1 MSNPYLNLSLEEI
14 ESKISESIGQLE
26 TLGIDEAAIDKMIL
40 AERRKLDPYA
50 PQTRTEFE
58 REWSRK
64 EDMKWYERVGAG
76 LAQTPEM
83 FKYVFGT
90 LGGAMVDQAKFVTD
104 PFRGL
109 KSLAEGG
116 ARGTRDLWEMVK
128 GIGGEIGDWGRGRE
142 DHINREYQRYLDSLE
157 YQRVRDAG
165 ILFDQDEVFED
176 YTEATSLIL
185 DPSNFIPFSA
195 PGKVAAK
202 VARKGV
208 KTTAKA
214 GAKVAGGVRKV
225 GEVVAEKASL
235 PRKKFADFL
244 NDVARMH
251 PTSAEG
257 ASVAGTLAAAVSSVP
272 LVSPVGKALLGAE
285 AAGIGAKVGGEMA
298 EGVLNALA
306 SDNVAKRFL
315 TRIAES
321 PDVPMTARRLANFAR
336 KNGGQWALDKAYN
349 TILAGVEIGTIN
361 GALQWAATGDP
372 EGFGAGVA
380 QGIAMSPIIGLAM
393 PNNAG
398 LSAQDRVDYA
408 TQNFIDTNGTHLQ
421 QLDLGFSRS
430 VLEDFGKT
438 PEGRRTLEVLGAL
451 DGLAPELNLPKLMH
465 FFDEGTYNEIAS
477 NPKTDGE
484 YNPATKEIFIKVKK
498 DSANTVAASG
508 LHEVGHYI
516 LANILETNPAARD
529 FLINELTRG
538 DKVTQ
543 RTGDNVYLPTKSNDK
558 YSLRELTTEAAEF
571 KKRYEYRVDEKGNI
585 KLDEEG
591 NPIRRGPDIDD
602 LETLAQEMGAETI
615 GELLYGTTPT
625 GLLGLNNH
633 ALRGAALSAVSQ
645 LLSRLMPW
653 RDTSGTAEPGG
664 FARLDPNFK
673 GLPILRDLFNNYRKV
688 RQTHLDWRTRLE
700 EMDGVIKSKDGKTAR
715 ELVVN
720 IAPDTQLFDTKD
732 LEAMDGAYGKQLRQA
747 HKAEP
752 PASNEASVGPRVK
765 GDRASGIGEK
775 LSSATKKFFSNIL
788 SKSAMDLIEDIEAQI
803 KTRRVIGGWYSKRA
817 DKRGNNELTYREMV
831 PYGIGLSTRGNL
843 ILYGWNLNKLH
854 DAIILAEEMGLVTGR
869 TLDDGTKLSA
879 ADVLRER
886 IKAASD
892 RQARGERIA
901 DELVAALFGARY
913 ARDTQIKDTRHIE
926 FARELNRRR
935 AHPSQTL
942 RVDTMQGFR
951 RLDKDGFMFNWVDIS
966 NNNRPNRP
974 ARASGRAAVGRAV
987 AEALAMPE
995 RVGYVPER
1003 FMGPGETTRE
1013 KQPRRLDPPAFFKQF
1028 DLTYAEGGR
1037 FLDLKTGEDL
1047 TNKTFAGGQLSVSAP
1062 AKINFSTSDTIVDSI
1077 LKSKDRQLGSLVKT
1091 NLYKQKAGWKW
1102 LGDSTG
1108 KPETIISIEKGKDH
1122 FYSLQFATDRPLTLA
1137 TYPKEKFD
1145 PRGRPTT
1152 RGDLSFGNIVGQ
1164 IKTNAGKI
1172 HNVYDT
1178 VQVVAKGEGTGSL
1191 ASAERM
1197 TQDGLAKQNTKN
1209 KDDQNVQIA
1218 RSGIYEGQVR
1228 GDVFRVDPPA
1238 RGDDFLKG
1246 IRETYRDHPIGKA
1259 VTVKEREFYR
1269 DPSTGLFLSK
1279 DSKAG
1284 MAVTDYGDLVSVYK
1298 HPTSNANVRE
1308 ILAEATQYAKTLD
1321 AYDVN
1326 GFLPNLYSEFGFKP
1340 VARVKFNREYAPE
1353 GWPYELLGE
1362 PDIVT
1367 MVKDTEGTFAPIQMQ
1382 PKGFDAVRDQLPYR
1396 DDAWEYTAE
1405 LSKNAEAKPLASP
1418 EREAEDVDLQVST
1431 RNPTAKKLI
1440 EDPIKE
1446 NLVVD
1451 LATIM
1456 KDPKILR
1463 SYSKAVLQYP
1473 GIKRESRSPKK
1484 IIGSFIDF
1492 VVDNLLYLHDS
1503 VAPEI
1508 RERSKLWYDG
1518 AREITERWGE
1528 EYAIPRSGVAA
1539 ALAALSP
1546 QKDWFMNVDL
1556 ARRTLDIMRDQQETV
1571 FTQEMADFIIPRLA
1585 KKPKDAAQAKTA
1597 AFKKK
1602 HKISIEDLKIR
1613 ILPIVGKK
1621 LKDLE
1626 YDNAAAIFVRAFD
1639 EMNNPRDY
1647 QVVSPEGDF
1656 IGQYRKKN
1664 GELGDVA
1671 WGSMSE
1677 ISKAVKVI
1685 RDPSKENIS
1694 VALGNAH
1701 KIRNFY
1707 NNILLPQIDKKSITA
1722 DTHAIAAALLRPL
1735 AGSDLEVSNNF
1746 GAKPK
1751 NSKVTIS
1758 NSKISGITGTYGIYA
1773 EAYRIAAAARDL
1785 LPREMQSITWE
1796 AVRGLFPDT
1805 FKKSDDNKQ
1814 AVDNVWS
1821 RYEKGELTIHEARE
1835 QVIEIAGGIE
1845 PPEWYGL

>member
-1 MSNPYLNLSLEEI
+1 
-14 ESKISESIGQLE
+14 
-26 TLGIDEAAIDKMIL
+26 
-40 AERRKLDPYA
+40 
-50 PQTRTEFE
+50 
-58 REWSRK
+58 
-64 EDMKWYERVGAG
+64 
-76 LAQTPEM
+76 
-83 FKYVFGT
+83 
-90 LGGAMVDQAKFVTD
+90 
-104 PFRGL
+104 
-109 KSLAEGG
+109 
-116 ARGTRDLWEMVK
+116 MVK

-1122 FYSLQFATDRPLTLA
+1122 FYSLQFATDRPLT
-1137 TYPKEKFD
+1137 
-1145 PRGRPTT
+1145 
-1152 RGDLSFGNIVGQ
+1152 
-1164 IKTNAGKI
+1164 
-1172 HNVYDT
+1172 
-1178 VQVVAKGEGTGSL
+1178 
-1191 ASAERM
+1191 
-1197 TQDGLAKQNTKN
+1197 
-1209 KDDQNVQIA
+1209 
-1218 RSGIYEGQVR
+1218 
-1228 GDVFRVDPPA
+1228 
-1238 RGDDFLKG
+1238 
-1246 IRETYRDHPIGKA
+1246 
-1259 VTVKEREFYR
+1259 
-1269 DPSTGLFLSK
+1269 
-1279 DSKAG
+1279 
-1284 MAVTDYGDLVSVYK
+1284 
-1298 HPTSNANVRE
+1298 
-1308 ILAEATQYAKTLD
+1308 
-1321 AYDVN
+1321 
-1326 GFLPNLYSEFGFKP
+1326 
-1340 VARVKFNREYAPE
+1340 
-1353 GWPYELLGE
+1353 
-1362 PDIVT
+1362 
-1367 MVKDTEGTFAPIQMQ
+1367 
-1382 PKGFDAVRDQLPYR
+1382 
-1396 DDAWEYTAE
+1396 
-1405 LSKNAEAKPLASP
+1405 
-1418 EREAEDVDLQVST
+1418 
-1431 RNPTAKKLI
+1431 
-1440 EDPIKE
+1440 
-1446 NLVVD
+1446 
-1451 LATIM
+1451 
-1456 KDPKILR
+1456 
-1463 SYSKAVLQYP
+1463 
-1473 GIKRESRSPKK
+1473 
-1484 IIGSFIDF
+1484 
-1492 VVDNLLYLHDS
+1492 
-1503 VAPEI
+1503 
-1508 RERSKLWYDG
+1508 
-1518 AREITERWGE
+1518 
-1528 EYAIPRSGVAA
+1528 
-1539 ALAALSP
+1539 
-1546 QKDWFMNVDL
+1546 
-1556 ARRTLDIMRDQQETV
+1556 
-1571 FTQEMADFIIPRLA
+1571 
-1585 KKPKDAAQAKTA
+1585 
-1597 AFKKK
+1597 
-1602 HKISIEDLKIR
+1602 
-1613 ILPIVGKK
+1613 
-1621 LKDLE
+1621 
-1626 YDNAAAIFVRAFD
+1626 
-1639 EMNNPRDY
+1639 
-1647 QVVSPEGDF
+1647 
-1656 IGQYRKKN
+1656 
-1664 GELGDVA
+1664 
-1671 WGSMSE
+1671 
-1677 ISKAVKVI
+1677 
-1685 RDPSKENIS
+1685 
-1694 VALGNAH
+1694 
-1701 KIRNFY
+1701 
-1707 NNILLPQIDKKSITA
+1707 
-1722 DTHAIAAALLRPL
+1722 
-1735 AGSDLEVSNNF
+1735 
-1746 GAKPK
+1746 
-1751 NSKVTIS
+1751 
-1758 NSKISGITGTYGIYA
+1758 
-1773 EAYRIAAAARDL
+1773 
-1785 LPREMQSITWE
+1785 
-1796 AVRGLFPDT
+1796 
-1805 FKKSDDNKQ
+1805 
-1814 AVDNVWS
+1814 
-1821 RYEKGELTIHEARE
+1821 
-1835 QVIEIAGGIE
+1835 
-1845 PPEWYGL
+1845 

>member
-109 KSLAEGG
+109 KSIAEGG

-398 LSAQDRVDYA
+398 LSAQDRVDFA

-498 DSANTVAASG
+498 DSANTVAAAG

-543 RTGDNVYLPTKSNDK
+543 RTGDNIYLPTKSNDK

-585 KLDEEG
+585 KVDEEG
-591 NPIRRGPDIDD
+591 NPIRRGPNIDD

-664 FARLDPNFK
+664 FTRLDPNFK

-732 LEAMDGAYGKQLRQA
+732 LEAMDGAFGKQLRQA

-913 ARDTQIKDTRHIE
+913 SRDTQIKDTRHIE

-987 AEALAMPE
+987 AEALE
-995 RVGYVPER
+995 ETNR
-1003 FMGPGETTRE
+1003 PG
-1013 KQPRRLDPPAFFKQF
+1013 
-1028 DLTYAEGGR
+1028 G
-1037 FLDLKTGEDL
+1037 
-1047 TNKTFAGGQLSVSAP
+1047 
-1062 AKINFSTSDTIVDSI
+1062 
-1077 LKSKDRQLGSLVKT
+1077 
-1091 NLYKQKAGWKW
+1091 
-1102 LGDSTG
+1102 
-1108 KPETIISIEKGKDH
+1108 
-1122 FYSLQFATDRPLTLA
+1122 
-1137 TYPKEKFD
+1137 
-1145 PRGRPTT
+1145 
-1152 RGDLSFGNIVGQ
+1152 
-1164 IKTNAGKI
+1164 
-1172 HNVYDT
+1172 
-1178 VQVVAKGEGTGSL
+1178 L

-1197 TQDGLAKQNTKN
+1197 IQDGLAKQNTKN
-1209 KDDQNVQIA
+1209 KDDKNVQIA
-1218 RSGIYEGQVR
+1218 RSGIYEGEVR

-1259 VTVKEREFYR
+1259 VTVKGREFYR

-1431 RNPTAKKLI
+1431 RNPTAKKAT
-1440 EDPIKE
+1440 EDPIKQD
-1446 NLVVD
+1446 LVVD
-1451 LATIM
+1451 LETIT
-1456 KDPKILR
+1456 KDPKILK
-1463 SYSKAVLQYP
+1463 SYSQAVLQYP
-1473 GIKRESRSPKK
+1473 GVKRESRSPKK
-1484 IIGSFIDF
+1484 IIDSFIDF

-1508 RERSKLWYDG
+1508 RDRSKLWYDG

-1528 EYAIPRSGVAA
+1528 EYSMPRSGVAA

-1585 KKPKDAAQAKTA
+1585 KKPKDAAEAKTA

-1602 HKISIEDLKIR
+1602 RKISIEERKR
-1613 ILPIVGKK
+1613 EILPIVGKK

-1626 YDNAAAIFVRAFD
+1626 YDHAAAIFVRAFD

-1656 IGQYRKKN
+1656 VGQYKTKE

-1671 WGSMSE
+1671 WGS
-1677 ISKAVKVI
+1677 ITDIAKAVTVI
-1685 RDPSKENIS
+1685 RDPSKQNIS

-1707 NNILLPQIDKKSITA
+1707 NNILLPQIDKKSVTA
-1722 DTHAIAAALLRPL
+1722 DTHAVAAALLRPL
-1735 AGSDLEVSNNF
+1735 AGADLPVANNF
-1746 GAKPK
+1746 GTKPK
-1751 NSKVTIS
+1751 SSKVTITKS
-1758 NSKISGITGTYGIYA
+1758 SFTGIKGTYGIYA
-1773 EAYRIAAAARDL
+1773 EAYRIAAAARDI

-1805 FKKSDDNKQ
+1805 FKKNADNKKNI
-1814 AVDNVWS
+1814 DDVWS

>member
-14 ESKISESIGQLE
+14 ESKITESIGQLE

-40 AERRKLDPYA
+40 AERRKIDPYA

-90 LGGAMVDQAKFVTD
+90 LGGAIVDQAKFVKD
-104 PFRGL
+104 PARGL
-109 KSLAEGG
+109 KSIAEGG

-176 YTEATSLIL
+176 YTELGSLIL
-185 DPSNFIPFSA
+185 DPSNLIPFSA

-208 KTTAKA
+208 KTAAKA
-214 GAKVAGGVRKV
+214 GAKVAGGVRKI

-272 LVSPVGKALLGAE
+272 LVSPVGKTLLGAE

-349 TILAGVEIGTIN
+349 TILASAEIGTIN

-398 LSAQDRVDYA
+398 LSAQDRVDVA

-430 VLEDFGKT
+430 VLEDFGRT
-438 PEGRRTLEVLGAL
+438 QEGRRTLEVLGAL

-508 LHEVGHYI
+508 LHEIGHYI

-543 RTGDNVYLPTKSNDK
+543 RKGDNVYLPTKSNDK
-558 YSLRELTTEAAEF
+558 YSLRELTTEASEF

-585 KLDEEG
+585 KVDEEG

-673 GLPILRDLFNNYRKV
+673 GLPILRDLFNNYKKV

-732 LEAMDGAYGKQLRQA
+732 LEAMDGAFGKQLRQA

-788 SKSAMDLIEDIEAQI
+788 SKSAMDLIEGIEAQI

-831 PYGIGLSTRGNL
+831 PYGIGLSTRGNP

-886 IKAASD
+886 IRAASD

-913 ARDTQIKDTRHIE
+913 SRDTQIKDTRHIE

-942 RVDTMQGFR
+942 RIDTMQGFR
-951 RLDKDGFMFNWVDIS
+951 SLDKDGFMFNWVDIS

-987 AEALAMPE
+987 AEALE
-995 RVGYVPER
+995 DTKR
-1003 FMGPGETTRE
+1003 PG
-1013 KQPRRLDPPAFFKQF
+1013 
-1028 DLTYAEGGR
+1028 G
-1037 FLDLKTGEDL
+1037 
-1047 TNKTFAGGQLSVSAP
+1047 
-1062 AKINFSTSDTIVDSI
+1062 
-1077 LKSKDRQLGSLVKT
+1077 
-1091 NLYKQKAGWKW
+1091 
-1102 LGDSTG
+1102 
-1108 KPETIISIEKGKDH
+1108 
-1122 FYSLQFATDRPLTLA
+1122 
-1137 TYPKEKFD
+1137 
-1145 PRGRPTT
+1145 
-1152 RGDLSFGNIVGQ
+1152 
-1164 IKTNAGKI
+1164 
-1172 HNVYDT
+1172 
-1178 VQVVAKGEGTGSL
+1178 L

-1209 KDDQNVQIA
+1209 KDDKNVQIA
-1218 RSGIYEGQVR
+1218 RSGIYEGEVR

-1298 HPTSNANVRE
+1298 HPTSSANVRE

-1340 VARVKFNREYAPE
+1340 VARVKFDREYAPE

-1382 PKGFDAVRDQLPYR
+1382 PRTFDAVRDQLPYR

-1431 RNPTAKKLI
+1431 RNPTAVKAT
-1440 EDPIKE
+1440 EDPIKQD
-1446 NLVVD
+1446 LVVD

-1484 IIGSFIDF
+1484 IIDSFIDF

-1528 EYAIPRSGVAA
+1528 EYSIPRSGVAA

-1585 KKPKDAAQAKTA
+1585 KKPKDAAEAKTA

-1602 HKISIEDLKIR
+1602 RKISIEDVKKR
-1613 ILPIVGKK
+1613 ILPVVGKK

-1626 YDNAAAIFVRAFD
+1626 RDNDAAKFVRAFD
-1639 EMNNPRDY
+1639 EMYNPRDY

-1671 WGSMSE
+1671 WGSLNE
-1677 ISKAVKVI
+1677 IAKAVKVI

-1735 AGSDLEVSNNF
+1735 AGADLEVSNNF
-1746 GAKPK
+1746 GSKPK
-1751 NSKVTIS
+1751 SSKVTIA
-1758 NSKISGITGTYGIYA
+1758 NSAFSGIKGTYGIYA
-1773 EAYRIAAAARDL
+1773 EAYRIAAAARDI

-1814 AVDNVWS
+1814 AIDNVWS